1 MAAKPTKKDGESPLS
16 STEAQISSTEAQIIA
31 GLPFD
36 SEKAATI
43 LGLKITGQWTRT
55 SYRSLAAQW
64 GITGE
69 AVSQLAAKI
78 DAGLQQL
85 HDKQPARRL
94 VVHQLLLALRELNN
108 VTDHAKR
115 IALRVKVA
123 SELAKVT
130 GLVKSTV
137 LQMGGGGLPP
147 PLTDDALKGSP

>member
-1 MAAKPTKKDGESPLS
+1 MVAKPPKSAQNTGEHAL
-16 STEAQISSTEAQIIA
+16 SSTEAQIIA

-94 VVHQLLLALRELNN
+94 VVHQLLVALTELSQ
-108 VTDHAKR
+108 VTDAAKR

-130 GLVKSTV
+130 GLIKFN
-137 LQMGGGGLPP
+137 LPP
-147 PLTDDALKGSP
+147 GSNAGVPPALTDDALKG

>member
-1 MAAKPTKKDGESPLS
+1 MKNPGEQALS
-16 STEAQISSTEAQIIA
+16 GTEAQIIA

-94 VVHQLLLALRELNN
+94 VVHQLLVALTELSL
-108 VTDHAKR
+108 VTDAAKR

-130 GLVKSTV
+130 GLVKPTV
-137 LQMGGGGLPP
+137 LKLGGEPPP